1 MRASKSQRKV
11 EKTLKD
17 ALKVDKARATVG
29 RISPNGLLEINRQ
42 RIQQAIQLSTHR
54 PCPTCAGTGRLASE
68 EMVTLNLLRRVE
80 ARAATGS
87 IQGVNI
93 RLHPELAD
101 AMQNSRR
108 RELAALEE
116 EFDICIKIIA
126 APGLHRPEEQ
136 IEWTRREGPPPKPRA
151 QKAQKGVLPTL
162 RPWDLALPEPDFAE
176 DEDEE
181 EAMAERHAEA
191 GPAGEVAGETAA
203 EARRRKRRRGGR
215 KRKKG
220 GAGAQYTNGGDAHS
234 ADAAPAHGEHAQ
246 HEHDDFTAEA
256 AGDETFA
263 PLPFGEP
270 EGADFEDDDDFEPAE
285 AGAEPAAGGGSGPV
299 RRGRRR
305 RRRRGGGGG
314 GGAKAPQGGG
324 GE

>member
-1 MRASKSQRKV
+1 VVDFIDMRASKSQRKV

-17 ALKVDKARATVG
+17 SLKVDKARTTVG

-42 RIQQAIQLSTHR
+42 RIQQAIQLRTHR
-54 PCPTCAGTGRLASE
+54 PCPTCGGVGRLASE
-68 EMVTLNLLRRVE
+68 EMVTLNLLRRIE
-80 ARAATGS
+80 ARAASGS

-108 RELAALEE
+108 RELASLEE
-116 EFDICIKIIA
+116 EFEICIQIIA

-136 IEWTRREGPPPKPRA
+136 IEWVRREGPPPKPRV

-162 RPWDLALPEPDFAE
+162 HPWDLALPEPELEEEEE
-176 DEDEE
+176 DDEE
-181 EAMAERHAEA
+181 GTEERGAQP
-191 GPAGEVAGETAA
+191 GPAGETAA
-203 EARRRKRRRGGR
+203 EARHRKRRRGGR

-220 GAGAQYTNGGDAHS
+220 GAGGNGAEVHS
-234 ADAAPAHGEHAQ
+234 EP
-246 HEHDDFTAEA
+246 HEVPLIEA
-256 AGDETFA
+256 AGDEAFA
-263 PLPFGEP
+263 APPYHEP
-270 EGADFEDDDDFEPAE
+270 EGGDDDGDDFEPAE
-285 AGAEPAAGGGSGPV
+285 AGEAGTETAAGGGGPV

-305 RRRRGGGGG
+305 RRRRGGGSAGG
-314 GGAKAPQGGG
+314 GKGGGQGGG